1 MHPKQGSG
9 SAKPA
14 ATLVRQRPRR
24 WCVRGARTLPS
35 TMLIYGPRG
44 WHRSAADV
52 VIVIRSLAQEASS
65 VQARKTFHW
74 KRRHWWACLPSR
86 ASVSF
91 TISEEHTNTLQET
104 SESPAATLASLRLG
118 HPLPD
123 ESTRIVHGRGRLKLH
138 GLHHVAV
145 ADTDL

>member
-1 MHPKQGSG
+1 M
-9 SAKPA
+9 
-14 ATLVRQRPRR
+14 LVYE
-24 WCVRGARTLPS
+24 S
-35 TMLIYGPRG
+35 RG

-52 VIVIRSLAQEASS
+52 VTVIGSLAQEASS
-65 VQARKTFHW
+65 VQARKTFHL
-74 KRRHWWACLPSR
+74 KPRHEWACLPFR
-86 ASVSF
+86 APSPF
-91 TISEEHTNTLQET
+91 TVSEEHTNTCQEP

-123 ESTRIVHGRGRLKLH
+123 EPTRIVHGRGWLKLH